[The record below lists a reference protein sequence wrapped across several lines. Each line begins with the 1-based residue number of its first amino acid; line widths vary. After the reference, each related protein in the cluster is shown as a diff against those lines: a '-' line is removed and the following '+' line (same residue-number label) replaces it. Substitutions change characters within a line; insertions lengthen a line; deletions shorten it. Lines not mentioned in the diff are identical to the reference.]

1 MLYEVAR
8 PAARP
13 VELTGRHLGIKADTF
28 ARPFEILVP
37 DFAQETCCA

>member
-13 VELTGRHLGIKADTF
+13 VELTERHLGIKAVKF
-28 ARPFEILVP
+28 ARPFEILIP
-37 DFAQETCCA
+37 DFAKETCCA